1 MSTQLPMVGDTVR
14 LAKFPPNRALMDW
27 DRILTIHQ
35 PGRIQEVQPGSKDG
49 GALYRVWFSS
59 RSGVE
64 GWDVWLSHV
73 HFTASRDQFD
83 NNQRVGVTPWK

>member
-35 PGRIQEVQPGSKDG
+35 LGRIQEVQPASKDG
-49 GALYRVWFSS
+49 GALYRIWFSS
-59 RSGVE
+59 PNGVE
-64 GWDVWLSHV
+64 GWEVWLSHE
-73 HFTASRDQFD
+73 HFTISRDH
-83 NNQRVGVTPWK
+83 NT